1 MINRP
6 FREEIMKP
14 STRLYAWLKFFA
26 ILHLVEQLIFGM
38 QDLGQLQYLI
48 AIYERRFGDSNGSIA
63 ALVTISASSAALAV
77 HFILKGGLARFITM
91 FVLGL
96 PTLGE
101 FHHLVETMRVGHYT
115 GGAVTAVP
123 SIACGVLFLRALVKE
138 YRPSKDVRVR
148 EALQLPVAA

>member
-1 MINRP
+1 
-6 FREEIMKP
+6 MKS

-26 ILHLVEQLIFGM
+26 ILHIIEQLIFGM
-38 QDLGQLQYLI
+38 QDLHKLQHLM
-48 AIYERRFGDSNGSIA
+48 AVYENRFGDTNGSIV
-63 ALVTISASSAALAV
+63 ALVTISASLAALAV

-91 FVLGL
+91 FVLGM

-101 FHHLVETMRVGHYT
+101 FHHFVETMKVGHYT
-115 GGAVTAVP
+115 GGTVTAVP

-148 EALQLPVAA
+148 EVLQLPVAA